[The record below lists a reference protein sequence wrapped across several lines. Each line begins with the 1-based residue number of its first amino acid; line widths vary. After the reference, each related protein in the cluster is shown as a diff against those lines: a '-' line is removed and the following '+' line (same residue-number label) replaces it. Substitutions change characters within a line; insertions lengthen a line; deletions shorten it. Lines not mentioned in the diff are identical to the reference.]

1 MDGFTDECRPMWKR
15 ILQRTLVTA
24 ALTCFGSMFITDHAR
39 AQLIDFGQIDSF
51 ESFGSG
57 TQYGAAPPKRIVD
70 DGDRHIVL
78 FTILEANTDAKVY
91 WKSFDGDPPNRT
103 TVISGP
109 GVQAFQ
115 TAGEF
120 KLEALG
126 DETRTVKYAYILFR
140 MKKQ

>member
-1 MDGFTDECRPMWKR
+1 MWLR
-15 ILQRTLVTA
+15 ILKLTLVTA
-24 ALTCFGSMFITDHAR
+24 ALSFLGPMFIAGHAR
-39 AQLIDFGQIDSF
+39 AQLIDFSQIDSF

-57 TQYGAAPPKRIVD
+57 TQYGAAPPKTIVD

-91 WKSFDGDPPNRT
+91 WKSFDGDPPNRST
-103 TVISGP
+103 MISGP

-115 TAGEF
+115 TTGEF
-120 KLEALG
+120 RLEALG
-126 DETRTVKYAYILFR
+126 DAARMVKYAYILFR